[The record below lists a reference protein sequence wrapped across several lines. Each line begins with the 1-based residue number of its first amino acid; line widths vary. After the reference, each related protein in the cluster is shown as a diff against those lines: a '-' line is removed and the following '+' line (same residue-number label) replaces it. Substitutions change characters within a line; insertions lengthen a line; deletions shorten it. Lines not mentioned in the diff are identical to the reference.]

1 VTDARRALAP
11 LLAALAVVAVVLG
24 GLAIVRSGGTPG
36 TGSLP
41 VLHIGSAAGGARDL
55 AVGGG
60 DSGRYVLSGHLPDS
74 PTAAAVRPLTA
85 TADQNRVDALATA
98 LGLGP
103 ATRTGDIWNARSGD
117 AVLQVSRHAGNAWS
131 YARHGAECPAP
142 LPDAGSDGVVSS
154 CAIAVAPSSL
164 PVPPLDLK
172 RAASAAQSVLSVV
185 DKDGCDP
192 CRRGWVDQM
201 SGVASYLTSPRAG
214 GLPAPGLVSQVTVD
228 ASGVVA
234 GGGWLG
240 GSERGRTYPLVTAAS
255 AFDALGS
262 GPEPMIACGPLPKTL
277 QRGGP
282 APATPTV
289 PPDEPSDPP
298 PSDMMPMPMPCRAQ
312 VVVTGAHLGLS
323 FAWDGRT
330 PLLVPAWLFDVKGSA
345 EPLIAV
351 AVDPKYLGDPE
362 PIGPTGGSSGGG
374 SIGGSGGKTVPPAEP
389 PTIAPTGPGATTA
402 PGAGTPVP
410 IDGASIAADGVTL
423 QLRAGGDCGNHQ
435 KVSAGEDAS
444 TVKVSVVAAPPPP
457 GMVEDA
463 MCRILTVTLR
473 QALGSRHLVDATTGA
488 VVPVTKTL

>member
-1 VTDARRALAP
+1 MTDARRALAP

-24 GLAIVRSGGTPG
+24 GLAIVRSGDSPG

-41 VLHIGSAAGGARDL
+41 VLHIGSASGGARDL
-55 AVGGG
+55 AAAGW

-74 PTAAAVRPLTA
+74 PTSAAVRPLTA
-85 TADQNRVDALATA
+85 TADQNRVDTLARA

-103 ATRTGDIWNARSGD
+103 ATRSGDIWTARSGD
-117 AVLQVSRHAGNAWS
+117 AVLQVSRHPGNAWS

-164 PVPPLDLK
+164 PVPPLDLE
-172 RAASAAQSVLSVV
+172 RAASAAQRVLTVV
-185 DKDGCDP
+185 DKDGGDP

-201 SGVASYLTSPRAG
+201 SGVASYLTSPREG
-214 GLPAPGLVSQVTVD
+214 GLPAPGLVSQLTVD
-228 ASGVVA
+228 ASGVVS

-255 AFDALGS
+255 AFDALSS
-262 GPEPMIACGPLPKTL
+262 GPQPMIACGPPLKTL
-277 QRGGP
+277 QRGAP
-282 APATPTV
+282 LPATPTV

-298 PSDMMPMPMPCRAQ
+298 GVPMPMPCRAQ
-312 VVVTGAHLGLS
+312 VVVTGGHLGLS

-351 AVDPKYLGDPE
+351 AVDPKYLADPE
-362 PIGPTGGSSGGG
+362 PIGPTGGSFGG
-374 SIGGSGGKTVPPAEP
+374 SVGGSGGKTMPPAEP

-402 PGAGTPVP
+402 PDAGTSVA

-435 KVSAGEDAS
+435 KVSADEDAAI
-444 TVKVSVVAAPPPP
+444 VKVSVVAAPPPP

-463 MCRILTVTLR
+463 MCRVLTVTLR
-473 QALGSRHLVDATTGA
+473 QALGNRHVIDATTGA
-488 VVPVTKTL
+488 LVPVTKTL